1 MAQGSAFELE
11 TQLTICSE
19 LNLIPHEKLTPV
31 LDLLNK
37 EQQMLNSLI
46 TIIKNGTNSER
57 LKAKS

>member
-11 TQLTICSE
+11 THLAICIE
-19 LNLIPHEKLTPV
+19 LNYISSEKLEPV
-31 LDLLNK
+31 LSLLYK

-57 LKAKS
+57 LKAYS